1 MEEPKRKSSYSSSEN
16 PNSYED
22 KAKDDDT
29 DIETIDFEELST
41 PEMQPSPINLFV
53 RRFYL
58 LFAVLAGLFFA
69 LHNFCL

>member
-1 MEEPKRKSSYSSSEN
+1 MEEPNRKLSCYSSDN

-29 DIETIDFEELST
+29 DIETIDFEEFSK

-58 LFAVLAGLFFA
+58 LFAVLAGLCFA
-69 LHNFCL
+69 LHNLCL